1 MCVAM
6 QITIANPRGFCAG
19 VEMAIK
25 TLDLA
30 VTKFGTPLY
39 ALHEIVHNQH
49 VVDSFRKRGVVFVE
63 SVEEVPE
70 QSTLLY
76 SAHGVSPEVR
86 NLTLLR
92 KLRAID
98 ATCPLVS
105 KVHMEAVHFSRE
117 GFQIVYIGHKGH
129 QEVVGTLGEAPE
141 CMHLVESVE
150 DVEALSFDSD
160 TKLAYLTQTTLSVDE
175 TVGIINKLKERFPHI
190 VGPKKD
196 DICYATQNRQDA
208 VKSFS
213 KEADLVLVVGS
224 KNSSNSLRLVEV
236 AKQAQCPAYL
246 VNDASAINLSWFEKA
261 ERILITAGASA
272 PERLVQ
278 ECVELL
284 VKNFGATVNEKILRE
299 EKVSFSLPKE
309 VR

>member
-1 MCVAM
+1 M

-49 VVDSFRKRGVVFVE
+49 VVESFRKRGVVFVE
-63 SVEEVPE
+63 NVSEVPE
-70 QSTLLY
+70 ESTLLF

-86 NLTLLR
+86 RMTEQR

-117 GFQIVYIGHKGH
+117 GFQIIYIGHKGH

-141 CMHLVESVE
+141 CMHLVESVD
-150 DVEALSFDSD
+150 DVEALHFDSS

-175 TVGIINKLKERFPHI
+175 TVAIIDKLKSKFPQV

-213 KEADLVLVVGS
+213 KDADLVLVVGS

-236 AKQAQCPAYL
+236 AKQSNCAAYL
-246 VNDASAINLSWFEKA
+246 VNDASAIDLEWFKNKQ
-261 ERILITAGASA
+261 RILITAGASA

-278 ECVELL
+278 ECVNTL
-284 VKNFGATVNEKILRE
+284 VKNFGATVEEKVLRE